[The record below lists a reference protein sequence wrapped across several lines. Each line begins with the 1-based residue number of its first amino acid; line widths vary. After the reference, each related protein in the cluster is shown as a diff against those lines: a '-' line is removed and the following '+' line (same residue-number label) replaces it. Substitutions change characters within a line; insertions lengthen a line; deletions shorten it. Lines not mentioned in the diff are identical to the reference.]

1 MDVLTVIIGIVVI
14 LLIIIVIKNIKKN
27 SKTVNVMPANSEQL
41 ISASSLGKNT
51 TGTTN
56 NCTYSIWIYVNDWS
70 VNYGDEKII
79 YQRSTSSTS
88 EPELLVAL
96 GDYETNLI
104 VRSQILSS
112 HEPGYH
118 TSNSYVCG
126 TTTGGANP
134 NYSCAGLQSSDCE
147 NMCDGMTGCVGF
159 ESDSQIPDYCAF
171 VTLNTPGTNPNYTPV
186 AAPNSGLSYAEK
198 ILRTHKTCI
207 VPNIEIQKWVNI
219 ILSSDTNGMDIYIDG
234 ELVQS
239 CNLEGELNISNA
251 SNVYISP
258 GGNGFNGW
266 NSRFQF
272 WPKYIN
278 PKQAMDIY
286 KKGSGSS
293 NLGALGA
300 LNYKL
305 NVSVNSGSKVI
316 ASANI

>member
-1 MDVLTVIIGIVVI
+1 MVVLTVITAIVVI
-14 LLIIIVIKNIKKN
+14 TFIIIVIRIIKRN
-27 SKTVNVMPANSEQL
+27 SKLVNVMPANSEQL
-41 ISASSLGKNT
+41 ISASSLGKTT

-104 VRSQILSS
+104 VRTQILSR
-112 HEPGYH
+112 HEPSYY
-118 TSNSYVCG
+118 TSNNYVCG
-126 TTTGGANP
+126 AAAGGANP
-134 NYSCAGLQSSDCE
+134 NYSCGNFVQYSDCE
-147 NMCDGMTGCVGF
+147 NICDGMTGCVGF
-159 ESDSQIPDYCAF
+159 ETDSQSPGYCAF
-171 VTLNTPGTNPNYTPV
+171 VTLNTPDTIPSYTPIP
-186 AAPNSGLSYAEK
+186 APTASGLSYTEK
-198 ILRTHKTCI
+198 ISRTHKTCI
-207 VPNIEIQKWVNI
+207 VPNIEIQKWINI

-239 CNLEGELNISNA
+239 CNLEGEINISNA

-272 WPKYIN
+272 WPNYIN
-278 PKQAMDIY
+278 PRQAMDIY
-286 KKGSGSS
+286 RKGSGST
-293 NLGALGA
+293 NLGA

-305 NVSVNSGSKVI
+305 NVSLNSGASVI

>member
-1 MDVLTVIIGIVVI
+1 MVVSTVITAIVVI
-14 LLIIIVIKNIKKN
+14 ILIIIVIRIIKRN
-27 SKTVNVMPANSEQL
+27 SKLVNVMPANSEQV
-41 ISASSLGKNT
+41 ISASSLGKST
-51 TGTTN
+51 IGTTN

-79 YQRSTSSTS
+79 YQRSTTPTS

-104 VRSQILSS
+104 VRTQILSR
-112 HEPGYH
+112 HEPGYYM
-118 TSNSYVCG
+118 SNNYVCNTNPNANFSCG
-126 TTTGGANP
+126 VTGSFNCEETCNEMTNCVGYQYDSKISTTTCN
-134 NYSCAGLQSSDCE
+134 
-147 NMCDGMTGCVGF
+147 
-159 ESDSQIPDYCAF
+159 F
-171 VTLNTPGTNPNYTPV
+171 VTLNEPNTIPNYQPT
-186 AAPNSGLSYAEK
+186 ATNTDAIYAEK

-207 VPNIEIQKWVNI
+207 VPNIEIQKWINI

-239 CNLEGELNISNA
+239 CNLEGEINISNA

-278 PKQAMDIY
+278 PRQAMDIY
-286 KKGSGSS
+286 RKGSGST
-293 NLGALGA
+293 NLGALD
-300 LNYKL
+300 YKL
-305 NVSVNSGSKVI
+305 NVSLNSGTKVI